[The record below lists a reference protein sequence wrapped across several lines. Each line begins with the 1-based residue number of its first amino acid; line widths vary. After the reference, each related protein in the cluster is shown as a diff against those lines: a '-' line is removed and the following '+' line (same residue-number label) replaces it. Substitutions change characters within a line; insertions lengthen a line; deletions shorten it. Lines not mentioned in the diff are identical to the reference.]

1 MPKVLILY
9 KEDFDAVV
17 VEKKVLKHIRQTL
30 KSNQA
35 AQCPRILFSPIWRTS
50 LIQLLLELVLKEEL
64 VDAYQLN
71 TIQKFPEKY
80 FDFLFSVKLK
90 VLYLKSRSE

>member
-1 MPKVLILY
+1 MPKNSFLTHQ
-9 KEDFDAVV
+9 
-17 VEKKVLKHIRQTL
+17 EKLVQE
-30 KSNQA
+30 N
-35 AQCPRILFSPIWRTS
+35 

-80 FDFLFSVKLK
+80 FDFPFSVKLK